1 VVDTILVS
9 WVAVYSGSLAAV
21 KLIVERTGR
30 ASLELRDADN
40 RTPLIL
46 AAMHGHGEVVNY
58 LLSVDGLCTILLSC
72 AVYDLLAYLLT
83 QSTETASVSQEM
95 RQIRSHISV
104 AEWLACWT
112 QAQ

>member
-58 LLSVDGLCTILLSC
+58 LLSVDGLCTTLLSC
-72 AVYDLLAYLLT
+72 AVAYLLT